1 MRRHGHLP
9 GPVVPPFSSDPHN
22 SAAKRAADW
31 HDEMSEESYRTT
43 IGRLIWRMGVAAV
56 LAVLLLAALA
66 FGKMVYFMV
75 QEALVVMLL
84 IAITVVVLWLFLV
97 AFVLFQE
104 GIRRAVLWVKTGIA
118 QLALLSQRRVS
129 PPDPT
134 IPPPLQR

>member
-1 MRRHGHLP
+1 
-9 GPVVPPFSSDPHN
+9 
-22 SAAKRAADW
+22 
-31 HDEMSEESYRTT
+31 MSNGSYRTT
-43 IGRLIWRMGVAAV
+43 IGRFIWRMGVAAL

-84 IAITVVVLWLFLV
+84 IAITVVALWLFLV

-104 GIRRAVLWVKTGIA
+104 GIRRAVLWTKNGIVR
-118 QLALLSQRRVS
+118 LALLSQRRVGS
-129 PPDPT
+129 SEHT